1 MPAPC
6 TLRIFVVD
14 GDRRSASAGLAAA
27 RGMTTKDAKS
37 IATEMLTAWTS
48 GDFAHCR
55 ALLHDDATFDG
66 PLGQTR
72 GGDKYIEGVR
82 GFAKTID
89 RVQIHKAIA
98 EGEDV
103 CLVYDLVTRS
113 GAEIPTVGI
122 YRIEAGNVHSV
133 RAYFDPRPLVK

>member
-1 MPAPC
+1 
-6 TLRIFVVD
+6 
-14 GDRRSASAGLAAA
+14 
-27 RGMTTKDAKS
+27 MTTKDAKS

-48 GDFAHCR
+48 GDFARCR

-72 GGDKYIEGVR
+72 GGDKYIEGVS

-89 RVQIHKAIA
+89 RVQIRKVIA

-103 CLVYDLVTRS
+103 CVVYDLVTKV
-113 GAEIPTVGI
+113 GDAIPTVGI
-122 YRIEAGNVHSV
+122 YRIEADKVHSV